1 MPAELLDG
9 ARVIPMVRPAQEPP
23 GVTAHRVRGLHVAV
37 TGSGPDVLLIHGTA
51 ACGDS
56 WQRIAPP
63 LARRCRVL
71 VPDLPGHG
79 RSARPAGG
87 YSLATTAATLT
98 RMLGDLEAEPRLL
111 VGHSAGA
118 AVAAAMMLGG
128 EVAPAGLVAIAP
140 AMLGFSGGRQRLFS
154 ALAGMLALNPLI
166 PRLVSWRARDRAA
179 VERLLRGIGT
189 DLDTAGLDRYA
200 DLFRNPDHVA
210 AVLAMMA
217 SWDLSDLERRLA
229 MLGDAVL
236 LIAGDNDRA
245 VPPREVDRLQRYL
258 PRAARVDLPAAG
270 HLPHE
275 ERPEAVLA
283 AIRSWAAGRGVTV

>member
-1 MPAELLDG
+1 MPAEVLEG
-9 ARVIPMVRPAQEPP
+9 ARVIPMIRPAQETPA
-23 GVTAHRVRGLHVAV
+23 VVAHRVHGLHVAV

-56 WQRIAPP
+56 WDRLVPA

-79 RSARPAGG
+79 RSARPARG
-87 YSLATTAATLT
+87 YALATTAATLT
-98 RMLGDLEAEPRLL
+98 RMLDDLQAEPRLL

-128 EVAPAGLVAIAP
+128 AVAPAGLVAIAP

-166 PRLVSWRARDRAA
+166 PRLVSWRARDREA
-179 VERLLRGIGT
+179 VERLLQGIGT
-189 DLDTAGLDRYA
+189 DLEAAGVDRYA
-200 DLFRNPDHVA
+200 ALFRNSDHVG

-217 SWDLSDLERRLA
+217 SWDLRELEQRLTR
-229 MLGDAVL
+229 LDDAVL
-236 LIAGDNDRA
+236 LIAGGNDRA
-245 VPPREVDRLQRYL
+245 VPPREVDRLQRHL
-258 PRAARVDLPAAG
+258 PRAARVDVPAAG

-283 AIRSWAAGRGVTV
+283 AIRSWAAGRGVPL